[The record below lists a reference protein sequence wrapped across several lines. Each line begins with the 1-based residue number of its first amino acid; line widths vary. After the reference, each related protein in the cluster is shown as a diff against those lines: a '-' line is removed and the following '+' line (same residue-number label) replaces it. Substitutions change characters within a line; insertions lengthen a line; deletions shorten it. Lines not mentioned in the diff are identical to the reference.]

1 VRLVNLDLNLL
12 LGLDALLQERSV
24 TRAANKLGL
33 SQPALS
39 ASLAR
44 LRRHFDDE
52 LLTRVGNSY
61 QLTPLALQLRPRTS
75 LALAGV
81 ERVFESQAAFEPAQS
96 RREFVVLASDYA
108 IAVVGETLCDVLT
121 EQAPLVRVRFRQLQ
135 TAIIERAPESLR
147 TLDGLL
153 LPHGFMSDVSHID
166 LYEDEYVF
174 LVATDNPKV
183 GAELTMDNL
192 AELPWVLTYHG
203 PSSFTPASRQLQML
217 GVEPHV
223 QLVVESFLAL
233 PFLVAHSERIALV
246 QAKLTDRFTASG
258 DVRAMACPFDA
269 VPLVGAF
276 WWHPIH
282 DGDLEHEWL
291 RGALAEAGRRVS
303 QPGQAPSAP

>member
-1 VRLVNLDLNLL
+1 MRLVNLDLNLL
-12 LGLDALLQERSV
+12 LSLDALLQERSV
-24 TRAANKLGL
+24 TRAADKLGL

-75 LALAGV
+75 LALVNV
-81 ERVFESQAAFEPAQS
+81 ERVFESQAAFAPADS

-108 IAVVGETLCDVLT
+108 MAVIGEPLCEVIV
-121 EQAPLVRVRFRQLQ
+121 EQAPLVRVRFQQLQ

-147 TLDGLL
+147 ALDGLL
-153 LPHGFMSDVSHID
+153 LPHGFLSDVSHID
-166 LYEDEYVF
+166 LYEDQYVF
-174 LVATDNPKV
+174 LVATDNSKV
-183 GAELTMDNL
+183 GQELTMDNL

-223 QLVVESFLAL
+223 QMVVESFLAL
-233 PFLVAHSERIALV
+233 PFLVALV
-246 QAKLTDRFTASG
+246 QAKLADRLTASG
-258 DVRAMACPFDA
+258 DIRAMVCPFDA

-282 DGDLEHEWL
+282 NDDPEHEWL
-291 RGALAEAGRRVS
+291 RAAFTEAARRVNKS
-303 QPGQAPSAP
+303 GRAPH

>member
-81 ERVFESQAAFEPAQS
+81 ERVFESQAAFEPASS

-108 IAVVGETLCDVLT
+108 IAMVGEPLCDVLT
-121 EQAPLVRVRFRQLQ
+121 EQAPQARVRFQQLQ

-147 TLDGLL
+147 VVDGLL

-166 LYEDEYVF
+166 LYEDEYLF

-183 GAELTMDNL
+183 GAELTMENL

-223 QLVVESFLAL
+223 QVVVESFLAL

-246 QAKLTDRFTASG
+246 QARLAERLTAAG
-258 DVRAMACPFDA
+258 DVRAMPCPFDA

-282 DGDLEHEWL
+282 DEDLEHEWL
-291 RGALAEAGRRVS
+291 RSALAEAGRRVRE
-303 QPGQAPSAP
+303 GQAPSER